1 MYLHTK
7 YTEAFP
13 LDYLLNSLKKELYL
27 DLFIFPY
34 VIIPITVK
42 HLFDGSI
49 QYFFIFCKGISKVQ
63 LYVGLVHVQK
73 GKIVKV
79 PILLSLFYLWALN
92 PQESSNNEYYYPLL

>member
-7 YTEAFP
+7 YTEAP

-42 HLFDGSI
+42 HSLRWIDLNTF
-49 QYFFIFCKGISKVQ
+49 Y
-63 LYVGLVHVQK
+63 
-73 GKIVKV
+73 
-79 PILLSLFYLWALN
+79 IL
-92 PQESSNNEYYYPLL
+92 